1 MKRVGQQ
8 HAHHGMPVACKNDPV
23 LEGSAL
29 PDNPVF
35 KQLQLVQALRRSIG
49 RLFDE
54 VAVVVDAGPVSAT
67 KSEEKSARTR
77 GRARVLTAT
86 HCLTSSTVGF
96 TMEPDIAS
104 DCCKPQGEVCCFAER
119 KGMSGVQQS
128 GGSNGSRVM
137 AA

>member
-8 HAHHGMPVACKNDPV
+8 HAHHGMLVTCINDPV

-35 KQLQLVQALRRSIG
+35 KQLQLVQALRRSSAAV
-49 RLFDE
+49 DE
-54 VAVVVDAGPVSAT
+54 VAVVVDAGPVSET

-104 DCCKPQGEVCCFAER
+104 DYCKPQSEVCCFAER

>member
-8 HAHHGMPVACKNDPV
+8 HAHHGVLVACENDPV

-54 VAVVVDAGPVSAT
+54 VAVVVDAVPVSAT
-67 KSEEKSARTR
+67 KSEKKSARTR
-77 GRARVLTAT
+77 ARA
-86 HCLTSSTVGF
+86 GF
-96 TMEPDIAS
+96 
-104 DCCKPQGEVCCFAER
+104 DCDALFDLLH
-119 KGMSGVQQS
+119 
-128 GGSNGSRVM
+128 GGLYNG
-137 AA
+137 A